1 MTTTTDHFR
10 KNRVSAG
17 GRKAFTLTEVLITLT
32 LCGIVLAA
40 STGSLLFL
48 AKTTKGLGNYQ
59 EMNMSSRFT
68 LEDFG
73 SDARMTVDVNSA
85 TASTVSLEV
94 YDASGGISTVV
105 YSYNADAGTF
115 SRTTGGSTDV
125 ILKDVQSLELVYY
138 NLYGVADDDGSINPL
153 EVKEIQLQAEM
164 QRSVLSI
171 KNTNEIISARFM
183 MRNRSVSS

>member
-1 MTTTTDHFR
+1 MTTTTDLFKKAR
-10 KNRVSAG
+10 SL
-17 GRKAFTLTEVLITLT
+17 GRGRRAFTLTEVLITLT

-73 SDARMTVDVNSA
+73 SDARMTVDINSA
-85 TASTVSLEV
+85 TASAVSLEV

-105 YSYNADAGTF
+105 YAYDADAGTF
-115 SRTTGGSTDV
+115 SRTAGGSTDV
-125 ILKDVQSLELVYY
+125 ILKDVQTLNLVYF
-138 NLYGVADDDGSINPL
+138 NLYGVKDDDGSINPL

>member
-1 MTTTTDHFR
+1 MTTTTDLSKSCFGF
-10 KNRVSAG
+10 SG
-17 GRKAFTLTEVLITLT
+17 GRKGFTLTEVLIAMT
-32 LCGIVLAA
+32 LCGIVLAV

-59 EMNMSSRFT
+59 EMNMASRFT

-85 TASTVSLEV
+85 SASSVSLEV
-94 YDASGGISTVV
+94 YNSAGSVSTVV
-105 YSYNADAGTF
+105 YSYDSTAGTF
-115 SRTTGGSTDV
+115 SRTTGGVTEIV
-125 ILKDVQSLELVYY
+125 LKDVSALSLVYY
-138 NLYGVADDDGSINPL
+138 NLQGVKDTDGTINPL

-164 QRSVLSI
+164 RRSILSI

>member
-1 MTTTTDHFR
+1 MTTTIAHSKR
-10 KNRVSAG
+10 G
-17 GRKAFTLTEVLITLT
+17 GRWGRRKKAFTLTEVLITMT
-32 LCGIVLAA
+32 LCGFVLAA

-48 AKTTKGLGNYQ
+48 AKSTKGLGNYQ
-59 EMNMSSRFT
+59 EMNMASRFT

-73 SDARMTVDVNSA
+73 SDARMTVDVNAA
-85 TASTVSLEV
+85 TATSVSLEV
-94 YDASGGISTVV
+94 YDSTGGVSTVV
-105 YSYNADAGTF
+105 YAYDAGAGTF
-115 SRTTGGSTDV
+115 SRTAGGATDV
-125 ILKDVQSLELVYY
+125 ILKDVKSLELVYY
-138 NLYGVADDDGSINPL
+138 NLYGVKDSDGSINPL

>member
-1 MTTTTDHFR
+1 MTTTIAHSR
-10 KNRVSAG
+10 KNSGVSLN
-17 GRKAFTLTEVLITLT
+17 RRAFTLVEVLVTVS
-32 LCGIVLAA
+32 LCGLVLAI

-59 EMNMSSRFT
+59 DMNMASRFT

-85 TASTVSLEV
+85 TATRVSLDV
-94 YDASGGISTVV
+94 YDSTGGISTVV
-105 YSYNADAGTF
+105 YAFDAVTGTF
-115 SRTTGGSTDV
+115 SRTAGGKTDI
-125 ILKDVQSLELVYY
+125 ILKDVKSLELVYY
-138 NLYGVADDDGSINPL
+138 NLYGVKDSDGTINPI

-164 QRSVLSI
+164 QRNVLSI
-171 KNTNEIISARFM
+171 NNTNEIISARFM